1 MKNLQ
6 GWMILG
12 IACLAGCVGTTIPV
26 QAQQTATAIVVKER
40 LVEHVGDRLII
51 DMKLALDELSLPAN
65 RSLVCTPLIERGDSV
80 RALPPVIV
88 NGRNRQ
94 IQYDRSGRDAAA
106 NGEFVLRRYNGK
118 EQTFDYHASI
128 PFAKWMERSEVS
140 LVADFCGCGWEALSN
155 DKSPLFPIR
164 IAEPVVLRPLLAYVT
179 PEAERVK
186 ERVKEGSAFLDF
198 PVNRTEIYPEYRDN
212 PSELR
217 KILETV
223 SSVKED
229 PYATITEVYI
239 KGFASPEGT
248 YKHNTYLAEHRAK
261 ALIEYVKGL
270 YHFEQARFTV
280 DFEPEDWA
288 GLEKRVENSSLA
300 DKEELL
306 AATTLALQQQQEE
319 LDQNRTALTSAQDS
333 LALQQSKIEEQAA
346 LLAAQQAQIDKLVGL
361 RSQIIEDLR
370 DNLSDVGQ
378 RVTVDRKTG
387 AVTFESSVLFDTG
400 RNEIKEAGKA
410 ALNSCIPVYIHTLLS
425 EEYRDYVGEIIVEG
439 HTDTTGQ
446 YLNNLALSQQRALAV
461 ATYCLSDEMVGLSY
475 TDKETFKSI
484 MTANGRADADPIYN
498 ADGTVNMDAS
508 RRVVIKFRMK
518 DSDMIDQMSAILE
531 GSAQGD

>member
-12 IACLAGCVGTTIPV
+12 IACLASCVGTTIPV

-51 DMKLALDELSLPAN
+51 DMKLALDELSLSAN

-88 NGRNRQ
+88 NGRSRQ

-140 LVADFCGCGWEALSN
+140 LVVDFCGCGWEALSN

-288 GLEKRVENSSLA
+288 GLEERVENSSLA

-306 AATTLALQQQQEE
+306 AIIRADEPKDYDRREAKLKALNGGASYRVLLRDIYPALRHSDYAVRYTIRSFTVEEARELIYSDPRQLSLNEMFRVAQTMEPGSDAYCEVFEIAVRMYPDDPVSSLNAANSALLNGDSAAARRYLAKAQEGPERRLAEGVASWLEGDTDRAATIF
-319 LDQNRTALTSAQDS
+319 RALTNDVRVG
-333 LALQQSKIEEQAA
+333 EQARA
-346 LLAAQQAQIDKLVGL
+346 NLEQV
-361 RSQIIEDLR
+361 ED
-370 DNLSDVGQ
+370 
-378 RVTVDRKTG
+378 
-387 AVTFESSVLFDTG
+387 
-400 RNEIKEAGKA
+400 
-410 ALNSCIPVYIHTLLS
+410 
-425 EEYRDYVGEIIVEG
+425 
-439 HTDTTGQ
+439 
-446 YLNNLALSQQRALAV
+446 
-461 ATYCLSDEMVGLSY
+461 
-475 TDKETFKSI
+475 
-484 MTANGRADADPIYN
+484 
-498 ADGTVNMDAS
+498 
-508 RRVVIKFRMK
+508 
-518 DSDMIDQMSAILE
+518 
-531 GSAQGD
+531 

>member
-1 MKNLQ
+1 
-6 GWMILG
+6 
-12 IACLAGCVGTTIPV
+12 
-26 QAQQTATAIVVKER
+26 
-40 LVEHVGDRLII
+40 
-51 DMKLALDELSLPAN
+51 MKLALDELSLPAN

-94 IQYDRSGRDAAA
+94 IQYERSKRDATA
-106 NGEFVLRRYNGK
+106 NGEFVLRRHNGK

-128 PFAKWMERSEVS
+128 PFVKWMERSEVS

-223 SSVKED
+223 SSVKDD
-229 PYATITEVYI
+229 PYATI
-239 KGFASPEGT
+239 
-248 YKHNTYLAEHRAK
+248 EHRAK

-306 AATTLALQQQQEE
+306 AIIRTDEPKDYDRREAKLKALNGGASYRVLLRDIYPALRHSDYAVRYTIRSFTVEEARELIYSDPRQLSLNEMFQVAQTMEPGSDAYREVFEIAVRMYPEDPVSNLNAALTAIDAGRLESARRYLAKTSDSAERTLAEAAIAMLENR
-319 LDQNRTALTSAQDS
+319 LDEA
-333 LALQQSKIEEQAA
+333 EA
-346 LLAAQQAQIDKLVGL
+346 LLGKLSGDPSVASQVEENLRQIAEK
-361 RSQIIEDLR
+361 RQE
-370 DNLSDVGQ
+370 
-378 RVTVDRKTG
+378 
-387 AVTFESSVLFDTG
+387 
-400 RNEIKEAGKA
+400 
-410 ALNSCIPVYIHTLLS
+410 
-425 EEYRDYVGEIIVEG
+425 
-439 HTDTTGQ
+439 
-446 YLNNLALSQQRALAV
+446 
-461 ATYCLSDEMVGLSY
+461 
-475 TDKETFKSI
+475 
-484 MTANGRADADPIYN
+484 
-498 ADGTVNMDAS
+498 
-508 RRVVIKFRMK
+508 
-518 DSDMIDQMSAILE
+518 
-531 GSAQGD
+531 

>member
-12 IACLAGCVGTTIPV
+12 IACLASCVGTTIPV

-51 DMKLALDELSLPAN
+51 DMKLALDELSLSAN

-88 NGRNRQ
+88 NGRSRQ

-140 LVADFCGCGWEALSN
+140 LVVDFCGCGWEALSN

-288 GLEKRVENSSLA
+288 GLEERVENSSLA

-306 AATTLALQQQQEE
+306 AIIRADEPKDYDRREAKLKALNGGASYRVLLRDIYPALRHSDYAVRYTIRSFTVEEARELIYSDPRQLSLNEMFRVAQTMEPGSDAYCEVFEIAVRMYPDDPVSNLNAANSALLNGDSAAARRYLAKAQEGPERRLAEGVASWLEGDTDRAATIF
-319 LDQNRTALTSAQDS
+319 RALTNDVRVG
-333 LALQQSKIEEQAA
+333 EQARA
-346 LLAAQQAQIDKLVGL
+346 NLEQV
-361 RSQIIEDLR
+361 ED
-370 DNLSDVGQ
+370 
-378 RVTVDRKTG
+378 
-387 AVTFESSVLFDTG
+387 
-400 RNEIKEAGKA
+400 
-410 ALNSCIPVYIHTLLS
+410 
-425 EEYRDYVGEIIVEG
+425 
-439 HTDTTGQ
+439 
-446 YLNNLALSQQRALAV
+446 
-461 ATYCLSDEMVGLSY
+461 
-475 TDKETFKSI
+475 
-484 MTANGRADADPIYN
+484 
-498 ADGTVNMDAS
+498 
-508 RRVVIKFRMK
+508 
-518 DSDMIDQMSAILE
+518 
-531 GSAQGD
+531 

>member
-51 DMKLALDELSLPAN
+51 DMKLALDELSLSAN

-106 NGEFVLRRYNGK
+106 NGEFVLRRHNGK

-248 YKHNTYLAEHRAK
+248 YKHNTYLAEQRAK
-261 ALIEYVKGL
+261 A
-270 YHFEQARFTV
+270 
-280 DFEPEDWA
+280 
-288 GLEKRVENSSLA
+288 
-300 DKEELL
+300 
-306 AATTLALQQQQEE
+306 
-319 LDQNRTALTSAQDS
+319 
-333 LALQQSKIEEQAA
+333 
-346 LLAAQQAQIDKLVGL
+346 
-361 RSQIIEDLR
+361 
-370 DNLSDVGQ
+370 
-378 RVTVDRKTG
+378 
-387 AVTFESSVLFDTG
+387 
-400 RNEIKEAGKA
+400 
-410 ALNSCIPVYIHTLLS
+410 
-425 EEYRDYVGEIIVEG
+425 
-439 HTDTTGQ
+439 
-446 YLNNLALSQQRALAV
+446 
-461 ATYCLSDEMVGLSY
+461 
-475 TDKETFKSI
+475 
-484 MTANGRADADPIYN
+484 
-498 ADGTVNMDAS
+498 
-508 RRVVIKFRMK
+508 
-518 DSDMIDQMSAILE
+518 
-531 GSAQGD
+531 

>member
-12 IACLAGCVGTTIPV
+12 IACLASCVGTTIPV

-51 DMKLALDELSLPAN
+51 DMKLALDELSLSAN

-88 NGRNRQ
+88 NGRSRQ
-94 IQYDRSGRDAAA
+94 IQYDRSGARRG
-106 NGEFVLRRYNGK
+106 GERGVCLTPLQWEGADVRLPCLHSFRQVDGA
-118 EQTFDYHASI
+118 FGG
-128 PFAKWMERSEVS
+128 
-140 LVADFCGCGWEALSN
+140 VAGSRFCGCGWEALSN

-288 GLEKRVENSSLA
+288 GLEERVENSSLA

-306 AATTLALQQQQEE
+306 AIIRADEPKDYDRREAKLKALNGGASYRVLLRDIYPALRHSDYAVRYTIRSFTVEEARELIYSDPRQLSLNEMFRVAQTMEPGSDAYCEVFEIAVRMYPEDPVSNLNAALTAIDAGRLESARRYLAKTSDSAERTLAEAAIAMLENR
-319 LDQNRTALTSAQDS
+319 LDEA
-333 LALQQSKIEEQAA
+333 EA
-346 LLAAQQAQIDKLVGL
+346 LLGKLSGDPSVASQVEENLRQIAEK
-361 RSQIIEDLR
+361 RQE
-370 DNLSDVGQ
+370 
-378 RVTVDRKTG
+378 
-387 AVTFESSVLFDTG
+387 
-400 RNEIKEAGKA
+400 
-410 ALNSCIPVYIHTLLS
+410 
-425 EEYRDYVGEIIVEG
+425 
-439 HTDTTGQ
+439 
-446 YLNNLALSQQRALAV
+446 
-461 ATYCLSDEMVGLSY
+461 
-475 TDKETFKSI
+475 
-484 MTANGRADADPIYN
+484 
-498 ADGTVNMDAS
+498 
-508 RRVVIKFRMK
+508 
-518 DSDMIDQMSAILE
+518 
-531 GSAQGD
+531 

>member
-94 IQYDRSGRDAAA
+94 IQYERSKRDATA
-106 NGEFVLRRYNGK
+106 NGEFVLRRHNGK

-128 PFAKWMERSEVS
+128 PFVKWMERSEVS

-223 SSVKED
+223 SSVKDD

-306 AATTLALQQQQEE
+306 AATTLALQQQQELSLNE
-319 LDQNRTALTSAQDS
+319 MFQVAQTMEPGSDAYREVFEIAVRMYPEDPVSNLNAALTAIDAGRLESARRY
-333 LALQQSKIEEQAA
+333 LAKTSNSAERTLAEAAIAMLENRLDEAEA
-346 LLAAQQAQIDKLVGL
+346 LLGK
-361 RSQIIEDLR
+361 
-370 DNLSDVGQ
+370 LSDNPSMASQV
-378 RVTVDRKTG
+378 
-387 AVTFESSVLFDTG
+387 
-400 RNEIKEAGKA
+400 
-410 ALNSCIPVYIHTLLS
+410 
-425 EEYRDYVGEIIVEG
+425 EE
-439 HTDTTGQ
+439 
-446 YLNNLALSQQRALAV
+446 NLRQIAEKRQ
-461 ATYCLSDEMVGLSY
+461 EE
-475 TDKETFKSI
+475 K
-484 MTANGRADADPIYN
+484 
-498 ADGTVNMDAS
+498 
-508 RRVVIKFRMK
+508 
-518 DSDMIDQMSAILE
+518 
-531 GSAQGD
+531 

>member
-1 MKNLQ
+1 MLLGLRPSRMELGGYGGRGLSVLEVGQ
-6 GWMILG
+6 VSLRELRPQARRDQEALLRAYAGGDQSHLPILNRWKTENEESTRMDDTWDRLFG
-12 IACLAGCVGTTIPV
+12 RLCGYYDSRTGE
-26 QAQQTATAIVVKER
+26 QTATAIVVKER

-306 AATTLALQQQQEE
+306 AIIRADEPKDYDRREA
-319 LDQNRTALTSAQDS
+319 
-333 LALQQSKIEEQAA
+333 
-346 LLAAQQAQIDKLVGL
+346 KL
-361 RSQIIEDLR
+361 
-370 DNLSDVGQ
+370 
-378 RVTVDRKTG
+378 K
-387 AVTFESSVLFDTG
+387 
-400 RNEIKEAGKA
+400 
-410 ALNSCIPVYIHTLLS
+410 ALNGGDLVS
-425 EEYRDYVGEIIVEG
+425 G
-439 HTDTTGQ
+439 
-446 YLNNLALSQQRALAV
+446 ALA
-461 ATYCLSDEMVGLSY
+461 
-475 TDKETFKSI
+475 
-484 MTANGRADADPIYN
+484 
-498 ADGTVNMDAS
+498 
-508 RRVVIKFRMK
+508 
-518 DSDMIDQMSAILE
+518 
-531 GSAQGD
+531 

>member
-1 MKNLQ
+1 
-6 GWMILG
+6 MILG

-51 DMKLALDELSLPAN
+51 DMKLALDELSLSAN

-140 LVADFCGCGWEALSN
+140 LVVDFCGCGWEALSN

-306 AATTLALQQQQEE
+306 VIIRADEPKDYDRREAKLKALNGGASYRVLLRDIYPALRHSDYAVRYEMFRVVQTMEPGSDAYREVFEIAVRMYPDDPVSNLNAALTAIDVGRLESAHRYLAKTSDSAERTLAEAAIAMLENRLDEAEALLGKLSDDPSVASQVEENLRQIAAKREE
-319 LDQNRTALTSAQDS
+319 L
-333 LALQQSKIEEQAA
+333 
-346 LLAAQQAQIDKLVGL
+346 
-361 RSQIIEDLR
+361 
-370 DNLSDVGQ
+370 
-378 RVTVDRKTG
+378 
-387 AVTFESSVLFDTG
+387 
-400 RNEIKEAGKA
+400 
-410 ALNSCIPVYIHTLLS
+410 
-425 EEYRDYVGEIIVEG
+425 
-439 HTDTTGQ
+439 
-446 YLNNLALSQQRALAV
+446 
-461 ATYCLSDEMVGLSY
+461 
-475 TDKETFKSI
+475 
-484 MTANGRADADPIYN
+484 AD
-498 ADGTVNMDAS
+498 
-508 RRVVIKFRMK
+508 
-518 DSDMIDQMSAILE
+518 
-531 GSAQGD
+531 

>member
-12 IACLAGCVGTTIPV
+12 IACLASCVGTTIPV

-51 DMKLALDELSLPAN
+51 DMKLALDELSLSAN

-88 NGRNRQ
+88 NGRSRQ

-140 LVADFCGCGWEALSN
+140 LVVDFCGCGWEALSN

-288 GLEKRVENSSLA
+288 GLEERVENSSLA

-306 AATTLALQQQQEE
+306 AIIRADEPKDYDRREAKLKALNGGASYRVLLRDIYPALRHSDYAVRYTIRSFTVEEARELIYSDPRQLSLNEMFRVAQTMEPGSDAYREVFEIAVRMYPDDPVSNLNAALTAIDAGRLESAHRYLAKTSDSAERTLAEAAIAMLENRLDEAEALLGKLSGNPSVAAQVEENLRQIAEKREE
-319 LDQNRTALTSAQDS
+319 L
-333 LALQQSKIEEQAA
+333 
-346 LLAAQQAQIDKLVGL
+346 
-361 RSQIIEDLR
+361 
-370 DNLSDVGQ
+370 
-378 RVTVDRKTG
+378 
-387 AVTFESSVLFDTG
+387 
-400 RNEIKEAGKA
+400 
-410 ALNSCIPVYIHTLLS
+410 
-425 EEYRDYVGEIIVEG
+425 
-439 HTDTTGQ
+439 
-446 YLNNLALSQQRALAV
+446 
-461 ATYCLSDEMVGLSY
+461 
-475 TDKETFKSI
+475 
-484 MTANGRADADPIYN
+484 AD
-498 ADGTVNMDAS
+498 
-508 RRVVIKFRMK
+508 
-518 DSDMIDQMSAILE
+518 
-531 GSAQGD
+531 